1 MQMTVKILNWVVRL
15 DGLVL
20 VILGIMFWMGHGLS
34 AVPLHM
40 ALGALLVVGLW
51 LLAIVGALLH
61 VPITRV
67 VVALV
72 WGALVLWIG
81 LTQQTLVPGTTHWVV
96 QVAHLL
102 LGLGAIGVAQ
112 GIASAVPTARHAA

>member
-1 MQMTVKILNWVVRL
+1 MEMTVKVLTWLVRL

-20 VILGIMFWMGHGLS
+20 VILGIAFWAGS
-34 AVPLHM
+34 AQGMIPLHM
-40 ALGALLVVGLW
+40 ALGGLLVLALW
-51 LLAIVGALLH
+51 LLAIVAAILRA
-61 VPITRV
+61 PIGKV

-81 LTQQTLVPGTTHWVV
+81 LTQQTLLPGSNHWIV
-96 QVAHLL
+96 QVVHLI

-112 GIASAVPTARHAA
+112 FFANSGSNAQHAA